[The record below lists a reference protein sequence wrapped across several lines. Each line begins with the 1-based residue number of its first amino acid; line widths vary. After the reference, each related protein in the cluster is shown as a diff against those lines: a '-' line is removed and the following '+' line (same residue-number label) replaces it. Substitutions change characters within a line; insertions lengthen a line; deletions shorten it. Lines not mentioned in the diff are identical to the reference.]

1 MTIRQLNFANLAD
14 KDSTEQQEV
23 RPRRGRK
30 SLTVIGPANF
40 AESCLYC
47 LIYPTVISTIR
58 YGPCLSRGTDCA
70 ALLLETNQPAAIQ
83 PFYKAF
89 DDSFPAT
96 ALIVLDMNVSFNLVD
111 PSLVS

>member
-47 LIYPTVISTIR
+47 LIYPTVIKTQE
-58 YGPCLSRGTDCA
+58 YGIDVAHMEKVVVTHQFIISSNPDAYMCL
-70 ALLLETNQPAAIQ
+70 
-83 PFYKAF
+83 YKYQK
-89 DDSFPAT
+89 
-96 ALIVLDMNVSFNLVD
+96 
-111 PSLVS
+111 